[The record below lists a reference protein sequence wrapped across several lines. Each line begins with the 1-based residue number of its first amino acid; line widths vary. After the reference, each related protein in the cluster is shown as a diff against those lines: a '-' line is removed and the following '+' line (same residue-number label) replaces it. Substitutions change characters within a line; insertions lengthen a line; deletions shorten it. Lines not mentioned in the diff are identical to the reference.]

1 MSDEDWSFESPFS
14 SRGASGDE
22 KLARLL
28 SLLDSYAEKAK
39 ALEVLSLCSEYLEN
53 VQFSAS
59 PESISLVASTASEV
73 LFAQGRYPEA
83 AWLIDLALEKLEPWE
98 SFYRG
103 FLYRTKVALTE
114 KLRGK
119 EFAILDA
126 RTAISFFDSE
136 LRDEWAWPVR
146 NRAARLL
153 FETTKFKEALEL
165 LELVVSAEGESE
177 QTIVVAIAC
186 SLGGQSKLALGDFIG
201 AKSLL
206 ERAFASLSI
215 IGHNELGNCLPAL
228 ADVHVLE
235 GNSAAAL
242 ELLEGAALLEIE
254 PETRIRILQKGKE
267 ILALSQRDKVSQN
280 PWTDIPLFQLD

>member
-14 SRGASGDE
+14 SSAASEDN
-22 KLARLL
+22 KLTLLL
-28 SLLDSYAEKAK
+28 SLMDSYAEKGK
-39 ALEVLSLCSEYLEN
+39 ALEVLSLCSEFLEN
-53 VQFSAS
+53 VQFSAN

-83 AWLIDLALEKLEPWE
+83 AWMIELALEKLEPWE

-103 FLYRTKVALTE
+103 FLYRTKVAVTE

-136 LRDEWAWPVR
+136 FRDEWAWPVR

-153 FETTKFKEALEL
+153 FESMKFNEALEL
-165 LELVVSAEGESE
+165 LELMLSPECDSGQPVVVG
-177 QTIVVAIAC
+177 IAC
-186 SLGGQSKLALGDFIG
+186 SLAGQSKLALGDFVG

-206 ERAFASLSI
+206 ERAFGCLSI
-215 IGHNELGNCLPAL
+215 ICHNELGNCLPAL
-228 ADVHVLE
+228 ADVYVLE
-235 GNSAAAL
+235 GNNAAAL
-242 ELLEGAALLEIE
+242 ELLEDAALLEIQ
-254 PETRIRILQKGKE
+254 PDTRISILQKSKE
-267 ILALSQRDKVSQN
+267 IASLPSQDTVSREKC
-280 PWTDIPLFQLD
+280 TDLPLFDLD

>member
-1 MSDEDWSFESPFS
+1 MSDEDWSFESPFT
-14 SRGASGDE
+14 SREASGDE
-22 KLARLL
+22 KLSRLL

-59 PESISLVASTASEV
+59 PESISLVTSTASEV
-73 LFAQGRYPEA
+73 LFAQGRYLEA
-83 AWLIDLALEKLEPWE
+83 SWVIDLALEKLEPWE

-103 FLYRTKVALTE
+103 FLYRTKVAVTE

-119 EFAILDA
+119 ESAILDA
-126 RTAISFFDSE
+126 KTAISFFDSE

-153 FETTKFKEALEL
+153 FETMKFTEALEL
-165 LELVVSAEGESE
+165 LELMLSPEGDSE
-177 QTIVVAIAC
+177 QTVVVGIAC
-186 SLGGQSKLALGDFIG
+186 SLGGQSKLALGDFLG

-206 ERAFASLSI
+206 ERAFACLSVI
-215 IGHNELGNCLPAL
+215 CHNELGNCLPAL

-235 GNSAAAL
+235 GNNAAAL
-242 ELLEGAALLEIE
+242 ELLEGAALLEVE
-254 PETRIRILQKGKE
+254 PETKIRILQKSKE
-267 ILALSQRDKVSQN
+267 ILALPPRDKVSKEH
-280 PWTDIPLFQLD
+280 WTDLPLFHLD